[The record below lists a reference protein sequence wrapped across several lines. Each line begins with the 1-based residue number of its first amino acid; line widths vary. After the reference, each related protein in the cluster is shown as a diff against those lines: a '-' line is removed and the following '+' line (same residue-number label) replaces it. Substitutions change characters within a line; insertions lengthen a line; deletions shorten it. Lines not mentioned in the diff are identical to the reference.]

1 MDGRQRLANRAF
13 LTRWEGPRPARP
25 LPLSDACRMSVETP
39 RPALPARPSFR
50 RAGVSPGQACDYS
63 SSGGVS
69 AASANA
75 FIEQRGVTYF
85 NSHLFLAVVFI
96 WNEGLAVRF
105 GGELDTKFITKRQEN
120 EGAGNSAR
128 PFSPNTSQ
136 GKWSRAQSPGDSS
149 ACFDRGRRR
158 GAAPSASSAGTA
170 QRAAGCCTLSAKALE
185 LFFLVCLFL
194 LPSHARNC
202 QGRDIRLS
210 VFNIIGLGRGA
221 CGPPP
226 ALGGVSRGSRCRAD
240 GLGAVQTDFLSGE
253 AVHWGGA

>member
-1 MDGRQRLANRAF
+1 M
-13 LTRWEGPRPARP
+13 
-25 LPLSDACRMSVETP
+25 ETP

-128 PFSPNTSQ
+128 PFSPKAS
-136 GKWSRAQSPGDSS
+136 GAEHRAQVT
-149 ACFDRGRRR
+149 
-158 GAAPSASSAGTA
+158 AARVS
-170 QRAAGCCTLSAKALE
+170 
-185 LFFLVCLFL
+185 
-194 LPSHARNC
+194 
-202 QGRDIRLS
+202 
-210 VFNIIGLGRGA
+210 IGGEG
-221 CGPPP
+221 GEPPPLP
-226 ALGGVSRGSRCRAD
+226 ALGGPRSVQPAAAPSRRRRWNCFSWSVCSFSLHTRGTAREE
-240 GLGAVQTDFLSGE
+240 TSGCQFST
-253 AVHWGGA
+253 